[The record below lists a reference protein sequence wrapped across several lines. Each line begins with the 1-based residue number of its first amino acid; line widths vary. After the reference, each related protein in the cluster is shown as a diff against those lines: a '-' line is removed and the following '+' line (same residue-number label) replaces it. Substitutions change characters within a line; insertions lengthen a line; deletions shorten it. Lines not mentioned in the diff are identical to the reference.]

1 MYFIE
6 NKEELIG
13 KTIAYTNM
21 SRFAECILIATT
33 DGGILTV
40 TQYSDDNGSEIIVHN
55 KINTKYFIMNCK
67 KVRPY
72 LYEDLIKYNVFTEEE
87 YNQLI
92 DKHNKKLKEDKIRQ
106 EEYQKKAELEQYL
119 KLKEKFEEKENN

>member
-13 KTIAYTNM
+13 KTIAYVDMNQ
-21 SRFAECILIATT
+21 FAEKILIATN

-40 TQYSDDNGSEIIVHN
+40 SQESDEFNTEIIVHN
-55 KINTKYFIMNCK
+55 KTNTKYYILNCK

-72 LYEDLIKYNVFTEEE
+72 IYEDLIKYNVFTEEE
-87 YNQLI
+87 YNYLFNE
-92 DKHNKKLKEDKIRQ
+92 HKKKSREDKIRQ

-119 KLKEKFEEKENN
+119 KLKEEFEGKE

>member
-13 KTIAYTNM
+13 KTIACVSMN
-21 SRFAECILIATT
+21 RFAERILIATT

-40 TQYSDDNGSEIIVHN
+40 TQYSDDNDSEITVYN
-55 KINTKYFIMNCK
+55 KTNTKYYILNCK

-72 LYEDLIKYNVFTEEE
+72 LYEDLIKYNVFTKEE
-87 YNQLI
+87 YDELI
-92 DKHNKKLKEDKIRQ
+92 DEHNKKLKEDEIKL